1 MIDILFLY
9 KQKENFMSKNN
20 YMLKMLAQQ
29 AKNRL
34 RGKDSISKKQI
45 NFRVYCNNSE
55 NIKNVIISSKED
67 ELMYKKVV
75 GLLQKDEEINV
86 VSYLIDKKY
95 FNSLSEQAKQ
105 RYFLTTLDKY
115 RKFKQRYQEEQ
126 QKQSNIN

>member
-1 MIDILFLY
+1 
-9 KQKENFMSKNN
+9 MSKNN
-20 YMLKMLAQQ
+20 DVLKMLAQQ

-34 RGKDSISKKQI
+34 RGKQSGGKKQL
-45 NFRVYCNNSE
+45 NFKVYCNSSE

-75 GLLQKDEEINV
+75 GLLEKEQEINV
-86 VSYLIDKKY
+86 VSYLIDKRY
-95 FNSLSEQAKQ
+95 YNSLSEQAKQ

-126 QKQSNIN
+126 KRREVN

>member
-1 MIDILFLY
+1 
-9 KQKENFMSKNN
+9 MS
-20 YMLKMLAQQ
+20 
-29 AKNRL
+29 
-34 RGKDSISKKQI
+34 GKDSISKKQI

>member
-1 MIDILFLY
+1 MIAILFLY
-9 KQKENFMSKNN
+9 KQKENSMSKNN
-20 YMLKMLAQQ
+20 DILKLLAQQ

-34 RGKDSISKKQI
+34 RGKESISKRQL
-45 NFRVYCNNSE
+45 NFKVYYNNSE
-55 NIKNVIISSKED
+55 NVKNVIISSKED

-75 GLLQKDEEINV
+75 GLLEKDEEINV

-126 QKQSNIN
+126 KRQSNVN